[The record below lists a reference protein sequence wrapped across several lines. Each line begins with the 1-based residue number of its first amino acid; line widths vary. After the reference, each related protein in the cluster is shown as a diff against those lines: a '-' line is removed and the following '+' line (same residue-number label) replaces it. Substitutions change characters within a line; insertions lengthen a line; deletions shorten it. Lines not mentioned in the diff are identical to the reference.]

1 MKNTSH
7 LWGMKNE
14 TLSDKSAEKE
24 YGLSRKEI
32 IDAINLGELQFR
44 EGSMHGNPW
53 LRLLRVE
60 VETYIEKKYGADYLK
75 DRKDKK
81 YLSEINKELKTLQN
95 RIAILEMEK
104 RKLLAESRACG
115 K

>member
-1 MKNTSH
+1 MNDTSH
-7 LWGMKNE
+7 LWVIKNE
-14 TLSDKSAEKE
+14 TLSDKSVEKE

-32 IDAINLGELQFR
+32 IDAINLGKLQFR

-60 VETYIEKKYGADYLK
+60 VETFIEEKYGTNYLK
-75 DRKDKK
+75 DRKAKK

-95 RIAILEMEK
+95 RISKLENEK
-104 RKLLAESRACG
+104 KKLLDGYS
-115 K
+115 